1 MSDPKFFR
9 KYLDII
15 NEAPQMSAREADMQR
30 RMAATR
36 AAGNNVAPGTSQT
49 TTGPTG
55 SMTVSKTGPATAIN
69 PNDPNAAAFGK
80 QINAPQPT
88 TAVNNQSSGYSAQ
101 SQAQR
106 SPSANTNQSDL
117 ASQYVAANQPKSQ
130 PAVNNQSSGYN
141 AQSQAQKTPAIQSN
155 VDTAATAAR
164 DKLQQQMASGKTA
177 APASNVVNPNQQYGG
192 GYDPSK
198 VQYASGSNPKAAPTA
213 SATQSAALDQSKAN
227 AIGGGAQQTAQQ
239 ATPVNNQSSGYNAQ
253 SQAQN
258 TLPQTTPTA
267 STGGGFQGGGYGS
280 VGTQGQTASAP
291 TQTSD
296 QIATTALNAPST
308 QTASADQSTSGQSLG
323 RPAAFGQVAEELD
336 EELEKILRLS
346 GRQKN
351 YTNENTSLKKF
362 YSIINE
368 STDNEVVDLYDS
380 FDIELNEHFVI
391 ETGIIGFTED
401 GIIIEADDT
410 ILGLLE
416 VNNILCE
423 DETMDQ
429 REEEM
434 AEAEYQGRKVQ
445 LGKPMAGDVKKSKV
459 YVKKPNGKVVKVNFG
474 DKKMKIK
481 KSNPKRRKS
490 FRARHRCENP
500 GPRWK
505 ARYWSCRAW

>member
-36 AAGNNVAPGTSQT
+36 AAGNNVASGTSQT

-69 PNDPNAAAFGK
+69 PNDKNAAAFGK
-80 QINAPQPT
+80 QINTPQPT

-101 SQAQR
+101 SQAQ
-106 SPSANTNQSDL
+106 
-117 ASQYVAANQPKSQ
+117 
-130 PAVNNQSSGYN
+130 
-141 AQSQAQKTPAIQSN
+141 KTPAPQSN

-164 DKLQQQMASGKTA
+164 DRLQQQMSSGKVA
-177 APASNVVNPNQQYGG
+177 APAPNVVNPNQQYGG

-198 VQYASGSNPKAAPTA
+198 VQYASGSNPKAGPTA

-227 AIGGGAQQTAQQ
+227 AIGGNTQTA
-239 ATPVNNQSSGYNAQ
+239 ATTPVNNQSSGYSAQ
-253 SQAQN
+253 SQAQT
-258 TLPQTTPTA
+258 TLPQTTTTA

-296 QIATTALNAPST
+296 QIATAALNAPST

-323 RPAAFGQVAEELD
+323 RPAAFGQVAEEELD
-336 EELEKILRLS
+336 EELQKILRLS
-346 GRQKN
+346 GKQKQT
-351 YTNENTSLKKF
+351 TNENDNLKKF
-362 YSIINE
+362 YDILNE
-368 STDNEVVDLYDS
+368 STDNNDVALHDS

-391 ETGIIGFTED
+391 ETGIIGFTDD
-401 GIIIEADDT
+401 GIIIEADET
-410 ILGLLE
+410 LLGLLE
-416 VNNILCE
+416 VNDILYE

-429 REEEM
+429 REEEV
-434 AEAEYQGRKVQ
+434 AEAEYQGRKVP
-445 LGKPMAGDVKKSKV
+445 LGKPMAGDVAKSKV

-474 DKKMKIK
+474 DKNMTIK
-481 KSNPKRRKS
+481 KSNPGRRKS